1 MMDSKV
7 KSKILSYLDDQYP
20 NVGCELWY
28 RQDYQLLIAVVLS
41 AQTTDQAVNQVTPK
55 LFKRFP
61 TLQALATAKI
71 KDIEEV
77 IHTIGLFRTKA
88 KHIRAL
94 AKILIEQHQG
104 RVPSDKAA
112 LTSLPGVG
120 NKTACVVRAEIFKI
134 PEIAVD
140 THVHRLARRLGF
152 TTKNDDVTITEAKL
166 RKAIPESRYIQ
177 LHHQLIHFGRYA
189 CKAKKPMC
197 QTCGLIT
204 ICKEPNKNL
213 KE

>member
-1 MMDSKV
+1 MDSKV

-61 TLQALATAKI
+61 SLQALATAKI

-88 KHIRAL
+88 KHIRSL

-140 THVHRLARRLGF
+140 THVYRLARRLGF

-166 RKAIPESRYIQ
+166 RKAIPEPRYIQ

-197 QTCGLIT
+197 QTCGLIS

-213 KE
+213 EE

>member
-7 KSKILSYLDDQYP
+7 KSKILSYLDHEYP

-41 AQTTDQAVNQVTPK
+41 AQTTDQAVNQVTPM

-61 TLQALATAKI
+61 SLQALANASS

-88 KHIRAL
+88 KHIRSL

-197 QTCGLIT
+197 QTCELIS

-213 KE
+213 EE

>member
-1 MMDSKV
+1 MMDLKV
-7 KSKILSYLDDQYP
+7 KNKILAYLDQQYP
-20 NVGCELWY
+20 NVGCELRY
-28 RQDYQLLIAVVLS
+28 RKDYELLIAVVLS
-41 AQTTDQAVNQVTPK
+41 AQTTDQAVNQVTPV

-61 TLQALATAKI
+61 TLSALANANI
-71 KDIEEV
+71 KHIENV
-77 IHTIGLFRTKA
+77 IETIGLFRTKA
-88 KHIRAL
+88 KHIHEL
-94 AKILIEQHQG
+94 AKILIDQYQG

-120 NKTACVVRAEIFKI
+120 NKTANVVRAEIFRI

-152 TTKNDDVTITEAKL
+152 TKKSDDVTVTEVKL

-189 CKAKKPMC
+189 CKAKNPMC
-197 QTCGLIT
+197 QGCGLVAY
-204 ICKEPNKNL
+204 CKEPNKNL
-213 KE
+213 EK

>member
-61 TLQALATAKI
+61 SLQALATAKI

-88 KHIRAL
+88 KHIRSL

-140 THVHRLARRLGF
+140 THVYRLARRLGF

-166 RKAIPESRYIQ
+166 RKAIPEPRYIQ

-197 QTCGLIT
+197 QTCGLIS

-213 KE
+213 EE